1 MNRKLY
7 LAKKM
12 ENSEI
17 ARILIDIANL
27 LEIKGDNPFR
37 LRAYRNAILAI
48 EELPY
53 SLETIVKE
61 EIKKDTLEAIP
72 GIGKGVSEKIHEMI
86 TTGSCHTLDEL
97 LEVYPAGLLDM
108 LRISGMGPKKVKLVF
123 EELGVKSIRGLE
135 RAAKAGALHT
145 LPGMGV
151 KTEEK
156 LLKAISDYKMI
167 AGGGRYTL
175 PAALNAAYS
184 IIEHLKGAPGIERV
198 EYAGSLRRW
207 QETIGD
213 LDILATC
220 KDSGLKEA
228 VMEHFKG
235 FPGVKEVV
243 MSGETKTTVSLN
255 DGMHVDLRVV
265 EPGSFGAAMQYF
277 TGSKSHNVALR
288 KRAKKK
294 GLKISEYGVF
304 EDKTNKSIAGKTEKD
319 VYRAVGLAYIPPEIR
334 LNLGEIEAAELKKL
348 PKELSVDDI
357 KGDLHM
363 HTVESDGSATIRE
376 MAQEAMRRGYEYI
389 AITEHSRATG
399 VANGL
404 DDKRLLKH
412 IDRIDKFNKDLKKQ
426 KTPFI
431 VLKGAEVD
439 IRADGSLDY
448 SEDILKKLDIRVGA
462 IHSGFTQSKE
472 KMTAR
477 VISALRSSFIDI
489 LAHPTGR
496 IINIRAPYEIDM
508 EQVMRAAKEYNT
520 AMELNSYPERLDLKD
535 THLRL
540 ARETGVLV
548 AINTDAHSPDQMENI
563 IYGIHTAR
571 RAWLEPKDVLNTL
584 GIKELRKILN

>member
-1 MNRKLY
+1 MG
-7 LAKKM
+7 KM

-17 ARILIDIANL
+17 ARILTDIANL

-37 LRAYRNAILAI
+37 LRAYRNAVLAI

-53 SLETIVKE
+53 SLESIVKNE
-61 EIKKDTLEAIP
+61 ERKDTLEAIP
-72 GIGKGVSEKIHEMI
+72 GIGKAVCEKIHEMVE
-86 TTGSCHTLDEL
+86 TGHCHTLDEL
-97 LEVYPAGLLDM
+97 LTEYPAGLLDM

-135 RAAKAGALHT
+135 RAAKAGAIAT

-156 LLKAISDYKMI
+156 LVKAIENFKKIEGS
-167 AGGGRYTL
+167 GRFTL

-184 IIEHLKGAPGIERV
+184 IIEYLQKAPGIKRV

-207 QETIGD
+207 QDTIGD

-220 KDSGLKEA
+220 TDGSHKKAL
-228 VMEHFKG
+228 MEYFKG
-235 FPGVKEVV
+235 HEDVGEVV
-243 MSGETKTTVSLN
+243 VSGETKTTVSLT
-255 DGMHVDLRVV
+255 DGLHVDLRVV
-265 EPGSFGAAMQYF
+265 EPRSFGAAMQYF
-277 TGSKSHNVALR
+277 TGSKAHNVELR

-304 EDKTNKSIAGKTEKD
+304 DDKTGKSIAGKREKD
-319 VYRAVGLAYIPPEIR
+319 VYKAVGLPYIPPEIR
-334 LNLGEIEAAELKKL
+334 LNLGEIEAAELGKL
-348 PKELSVDDI
+348 PKELKLNAI
-357 KGDLHM
+357 RGDLHM
-363 HTVESDGSATIRE
+363 HTTESDGSGSIRE
-376 MAQEAMRRGYEYI
+376 MADEAIGRGYEYI
-389 AITEHSRATG
+389 AITEHSHATG

-412 IDRIDKFNKDLKKQ
+412 INKIDKFNEKLKKA
-426 KTPFI
+426 KVKFT

-448 SEDILKKLDIRVGA
+448 PTEILKKLDIRVGA
-462 IHSGFTQSKE
+462 IHSGFMQSKE

-477 VISALRSSFIDI
+477 VVSALKTGLIDI

-508 EQVMRAAKEYNT
+508 EEVMRAAKENNT

-540 ARETGVLV
+540 AKEMGVLV
-548 AINTDAHSPDQMENI
+548 AINTDAHSPEQMENMI
-563 IYGIHTAR
+563 FGIHTGR
-571 RAWLEPKDVLNTL
+571 RAWLEPKDVLNTRE
-584 GIKELRKILN
+584 IKELLEILNR

>member
-1 MNRKLY
+1 
-7 LAKKM
+7 M

-17 ARILIDIANL
+17 AGILADIANL

-48 EELPY
+48 EELPQ

-61 EIKKDTLEAIP
+61 EIKKSTLEAIP
-72 GIGKGVSEKIHEMI
+72 GIGKGVSEKIHEI
-86 TTGSCHTLDEL
+86 LETGRCHTLDEL

-108 LRISGMGPKKVKLVF
+108 LHISGMGPKSVKLVF

-156 LLKAISDYKMI
+156 LVKAIENFKMI
-167 AGGGRYTL
+167 AGEGRFTL
-175 PAALNAAYS
+175 PAALSAALS
-184 IIEHLKGAPGIERV
+184 IMEHLRSAPGIERV

-220 KDSGLKEA
+220 KDGKHNVDL
-228 VMEHFKG
+228 MEHFKG
-235 FPGVKEVV
+235 FTGVKEVKL
-243 MSGETKTTVSLN
+243 SGETKTTVMLG

-265 EPGSFGAAMQYF
+265 EPLNFGAAMQYF
-277 TGSKSHNVALR
+277 TGSKSHNVELR
-288 KRAKKK
+288 KRAKKM

-304 EDKTNKSIAGKTEKD
+304 EEKTGKNIASKTEKD
-319 VYRAVGLAYIPPEIR
+319 VYKAVGLAYIPPEIR
-334 LNLGEIEAAELKKL
+334 LNHGEIEAAELNKL

-357 KGDLHM
+357 RGDLHM
-363 HTVESDGSATIRE
+363 HTVESDGAGSIKD
-376 MAQEAMRRGYEYI
+376 MVDEAKERGYEYI

-412 IDRIDKFNKDLKKQ
+412 IDRIDKFNEKLKKS
-426 KTPFI
+426 KVKFT

-448 SEDILKKLDIRVGA
+448 PAEILKKLDIRIGA

-472 KMTAR
+472 KMTER
-477 VISALRSSFIDI
+477 VISAIKTGFIDI

-508 EQVMRAAKEYNT
+508 EEVMRAAKEFNT

-540 ARETGVLV
+540 AKECGVLV
-548 AINTDAHSPDQMENI
+548 AINTDSHSPEQMENI
-563 IYGIHTAR
+563 VYGIHTAR
-571 RAWLEPKDVLNTL
+571 RAWLEPKDVLNTY
-584 GIKELRKILN
+584 GIKELRKILTKGL